1 MELKDRKIL
10 VTGCAGFIGS
20 HMTDRLLTRGNTV
33 VGIDNFSTGEK
44 SFLERACS
52 DPNFELLEGDL
63 LSMRLD
69 TAVRGVDVLCHFA
82 ANPDVRIGALD
93 TAVHFRQNLEA
104 TYRLLEAARR
114 SGVKDVVF
122 PSTSTVYGEPSVIPT
137 PETYGPLVPIS
148 LYGSSKL
155 GCEALISGYCHTF
168 DMNSVVYR
176 FANVVGPRSTHNV
189 LHDFVRKLRQNPKEL
204 EILGAEPGTS
214 KSYVHISD
222 CLDGMIIGAE
232 RAREQVEIFN
242 IGSRDRITVK
252 EIADVVVQELEL
264 EKVRYR
270 WTGGV
275 KSGRGW
281 VGDVRQML
289 LSIERLE
296 RLGWNPK
303 CTSAEAIRAA
313 VKEIAQEDSAG
324 LGSR

>member
-1 MELKDRKIL
+1 
-10 VTGCAGFIGS
+10 
-20 HMTDRLLTRGNTV
+20 
-33 VGIDNFSTGEK
+33 
-44 SFLERACS
+44 
-52 DPNFELLEGDL
+52 
-63 LSMRLD
+63 
-69 TAVRGVDVLCHFA
+69 
-82 ANPDVRIGALD
+82 
-93 TAVHFRQNLEA
+93 
-104 TYRLLEAARR
+104 
-114 SGVKDVVF
+114 
-122 PSTSTVYGEPSVIPT
+122 
-137 PETYGPLVPIS
+137 
-148 LYGSSKL
+148 
-155 GCEALISGYCHTF
+155 
-168 DMNSVVYR
+168 MNSVVYR

-242 IGSRDRITVK
+242 IGSRNRITVK
-252 EIADVVVQELEL
+252 EIADVITKELEL

-275 KSGRGW
+275 KGGRGW

-296 RLGWNPK
+296 KLGWNPK

-313 VKEIAQEDSAG
+313 VKEITQEDSTG
-324 LGSR
+324 LGSL